1 LKNWKNGL
9 AEDSITCNIMFFG
22 EAAQAMDCREKEI
35 AVPIGT
41 TAGGVI
47 DLLSTDCAQLKTIVS
62 VCAIAIDGQLAKR
75 DSDLQEGCTIALL
88 PPVSGG

>member
-1 LKNWKNGL
+1 
-9 AEDSITCNIMFFG
+9 MFFG
-22 EAAQAMDCREKEI
+22 EAARAMDCREKEI

-75 DSDLQEGCTIALL
+75 DSDLLEGCTIALL

>member
-1 LKNWKNGL
+1 MALKLRRGTEANRT
-9 AEDSITCNIMFFG
+9 SITPAEG
-22 EAAQAMDCREKEI
+22 ELIYITDTKKLYSGD
-35 AVPIGT
+35 GT